1 MSQFPAARFM
11 LSVASRAQFPPDDG
25 VEVAFAGRSNAGK
38 STAIN
43 AIVSHSGLARASR
56 TPGRTQ
62 LLNYFSLDAGSRGA
76 PGGAERIVDLPGY
89 GYADVPEAERRKWAP
104 LLEGL
109 AARRSL
115 TALMLIIDSRR
126 GVAAGD
132 EALIA
137 WANRSSGT
145 PQTAPTP
152 TRAIHVLLAKADK
165 LTRNAGREVLKA
177 TQRTLDG
184 RATAQLFSATAGTG
198 VPEAQRVLQAWL
210 RGGLSQENPR

>member
-1 MSQFPAARFM
+1 MNPFPAARFM

-25 VEVAFAGRSNAGK
+25 VEIAFAGRSNAGK

-43 AIVSHSGLARASR
+43 ALVRHSGLARASR

-62 LLNYFSLDAGSRGA
+62 LLNYFALDSETRSGAGA
-76 PGGAERIVDLPGY
+76 AQRIVDLPGY

-109 AARRSL
+109 AERRSF

-126 GVAAGD
+126 GVAEGD

-137 WANRSSGT
+137 WADRAAVT
-145 PQTAPTP
+145 HP
-152 TRAIHVLLAKADK
+152 RAIHVLLAKADK

-177 TQRTLDG
+177 TEQILAG
-184 RATAQLFSATAGTG
+184 RATVQLFSATAGTG
-198 VPEAQRVLQAWL
+198 VTEAQRVLLGWL
-210 RGGLSQENPR
+210 GGGHARENPR